1 MNYAIIAAG
10 EGSRLLKEGIH
21 IPKPLV
27 KLHGI
32 TLIDR
37 LIDIFLKNKASSVS
51 IIINEEMKELQNH
64 IEKINPDIPF
74 HIVVKSTPGSM
85 HSFFELSK
93 YLQTGKFCLTTVDT
107 IFKEDEFSNFI
118 RIFEQDTVN
127 DGVMAVT
134 SYIDDEKP
142 LYISVDEDTMMIKD
156 FLDKPVGGEKYVSG
170 GIYGLT
176 PKSLPTLYKCLENGM
191 VRMRHYQRQ
200 LIADGLILKAVPFE
214 KIVDVDHA
222 DDVRKAEDFL
232 GEPPKLQFAAIRRGN
247 QYSPNRI
254 GNDAAIF
261 NLTIDYLRKKNCE
274 VTAYSEQ
281 EFQDAPLVA
290 APIIFNMARDTRTIS
305 KLQELEAEGRK
316 VINSGYGIS
325 NCTRVKMTRL
335 LLDNQ
340 IPYPNSLIV
349 STDEPL
355 PESALTLGNFCW
367 VKRGDSHAIH
377 YEDVTYARNGK
388 DAENILN
395 EFALRGISS
404 AVLNEHLK
412 GDLIKFYGVRN
423 TDFFYWFYPNDL
435 NHSKFGLEAINGKAA
450 GIPFDLQY
458 LREICTKTAEI
469 LSIHIYGGDC
479 VITPS
484 GNIFIIDF
492 NDWPSFAPCRSD
504 AAHYIA
510 QCIYEFAT
518 K

>member
-10 EGSRLLKEGIH
+10 EGSRLIKEEIQ

-27 KLHGI
+27 RIQGI

-37 LIDIFLKNKASSVS
+37 LIAIFLKNGASSISV
-51 IIINEEMKELQNH
+51 IINEKMKEVREH
-64 IEKINPDIPF
+64 IEKINLDIPF
-74 HIVVKSTPGSM
+74 NIVVKSTPGSM
-85 HSFFELSK
+85 HSFYELSK

-107 IFKEDEFSNFI
+107 IFKEEEFSNFI
-118 RIFEQDTVN
+118 RVFEQDTEN
-127 DGVMAVT
+127 DGVMAIT

-156 FLDKPVGGEKYVSG
+156 FLDKPAGDEKYVSG

-191 VRMRHYQRQ
+191 LRMRNYQRQ
-200 LIADGLILKAVPFE
+200 LIADGLKLKAFPFD

-222 DDVRKAEDFL
+222 EDVKKAEDFL
-232 GEPPKLQFAAIRRGN
+232 CEPLKLQIVAIRRGN
-247 QYSPNRI
+247 QYSPNHI

-261 NLTIDYLRKKNCE
+261 NLAIDYLREKNCE

-281 EFQDAPLVA
+281 EFQDAHVDT
-290 APIIFNMARDTRTIS
+290 PIIFSMARDIRTIS

-325 NCTRVKMTRL
+325 NCTRVKMTQL
-335 LLDNQ
+335 LLDNK
-340 IPYPNSLIV
+340 IPYPKSLIV
-349 STDEPL
+349 STNEPL
-355 PESALTLGNFCW
+355 PESALKLGDFCW

-377 YEDVTYARNGK
+377 YEDVAYTRNGK
-388 DAENILN
+388 EAENILS
-395 EFALRGISS
+395 EFALRGILS

-412 GDLIKFYGVRN
+412 GDLIKFYGVKN

-435 NHSKFGLEAINGKAA
+435 NHSKFGLEAINGKAK
-450 GIPFDLQY
+450 GIPFDLKY
-458 LREICTKTAEI
+458 LKEICAKAAEI
-469 LSIHIYGGDC
+469 LDIYIYGGDC
-479 VITPS
+479 VVDQS

-492 NDWPSFAPCRSD
+492 NDWPSFAPCRLD
-504 AAHYIA
+504 AAPYIA

>member
-10 EGSRLLKEGIH
+10 EGSRLLKEGIQ

-27 KLHGI
+27 KLHNI
-32 TLIDR
+32 TLLDR
-37 LIDIFLKNKASSVS
+37 LITIFLKNKASSIS
-51 IIINEEMKELQNH
+51 IIINEEMKEVREH
-64 IEKINPDIPF
+64 IGKMNLDIPF
-74 HIVVKSTPGSM
+74 HIVIKSTPGSM

-107 IFKEDEFSNFI
+107 IFKEEEFSNFI
-118 RIFEQDTVN
+118 RAFERDTVN
-127 DGVMAVT
+127 DGVMAIT

-176 PKSLPTLYKCLENGM
+176 PKSLPTLHKCLENGLL
-191 VRMRHYQRQ
+191 RMRHYQRQ
-200 LIADGLILKAVPFE
+200 LIADGLKLKAFPFD

-222 DDVRKAEDFL
+222 GDVKKAEDFL
-232 GEPPKLQFAAIRRGN
+232 CEPPKLQLAAIRRGN
-247 QYSPNRI
+247 QYSPNHI

-261 NLTIDYLRKKNCE
+261 NLTVDCLREKNCE
-274 VTAYSEQ
+274 IMAYSEQ
-281 EFQDAPLVA
+281 EFQDKHVD

-305 KLQELEAEGRK
+305 KLRELEAEGRK
-316 VINSGYGIS
+316 VINSGSGIS
-325 NCTRVKMTRL
+325 NCTRVKMTQL
-335 LLDNQ
+335 LLDNK
-340 IPYPNSLIV
+340 IPYPESLIV
-349 STDEPL
+349 ATDEPL
-355 PESALTLGNFCW
+355 PESALKLGHFCW

-377 YEDVTYARNGK
+377 YEDVAYTRNGK
-388 DAENILN
+388 EAENILN
-395 EFALRGISS
+395 EFALRSISS
-404 AVLNEHLK
+404 AVLSKHLK
-412 GDLIKFYGVRN
+412 GDLIKFYGVKN

-435 NHSKFGLEAINGKAA
+435 NHSKFGLEAINGKAK
-450 GIPFDLQY
+450 GIPFDLKY
-458 LREICTKTAEI
+458 LRGICTKAAEI
-469 LSIHIYGGDC
+469 LDIYIYGGDC
-479 VITPS
+479 VVDRS

-504 AAHYIA
+504 AAPYIA

>member
-10 EGSRLLKEGIH
+10 EGSRLVKEGIR

-27 KLHGI
+27 ELHGVS
-32 TLIDR
+32 LIDR
-37 LIDIFLKNKASSVS
+37 LISVFLKNRASSIS
-51 IIINEEMKELQNH
+51 IIINEEMEEVREH

-93 YLQTGKFCLTTVDT
+93 YLQNGKFCLTTVDT

-118 RIFEQDTVN
+118 SAFEQDTEN
-127 DGVMAVT
+127 DGLMAVT

-142 LYISVDEDTMMIKD
+142 LYISVDEDSMMIKG
-156 FLDKPVGGEKYVSG
+156 FLDKPFWGEKQVSG

-176 PKSLPTLYKCLENGM
+176 PKALPTLYKCLENG
-191 VRMRHYQRQ
+191 VLRMRNYQRQ
-200 LIADGLILKAVPFE
+200 LIVDGLKLKAFPFK

-222 DDVRKAEDFL
+222 EDIKTAEAFL
-232 GEPPKLQFAAIRRGN
+232 AEPPKLKFAAIRRGN
-247 QYSPNRI
+247 QYSPNHI

-261 NLTIDYLRKKNCE
+261 NLTINHLREKNCE

-281 EFQDAPLVA
+281 EFQSIRVDNEVIL
-290 APIIFNMARDTRTIS
+290 NMARDTCTIS
-305 KLQELEAEGRK
+305 KLQELEAKGLK
-316 VINSGYGIS
+316 IINSGYGIS
-325 NCTRVKMTRL
+325 NCTRAKMTRL
-335 LLDNQ
+335 LLDNG
-340 IPYPNSLIV
+340 IPHPRSLIV

-355 PESALTLGNFCW
+355 PEAALELGDFCW
-367 VKRGDSHAIH
+367 VKRGDFHAMH
-377 YEDVTYARNGK
+377 YEDVTYTRNGK

-395 EFALRGISS
+395 EFTLRGIPS
-404 AVLNEHLK
+404 AVLNEHLE
-412 GDLIKFYGVRN
+412 GDLIKFYGVKN

-435 NHSKFGLEAINGKAA
+435 NHSKFGLEAINGKAQ
-450 GIPFDLQY
+450 GIPFDLEY
-458 LREICTKTAEI
+458 LKEICTKAAEVLDI
-469 LSIHIYGGDC
+469 YIYGGDC
-479 VITPS
+479 VVDKS

-504 AAHYIA
+504 AAPYIA

>member
-10 EGSRLLKEGIH
+10 EGSRLVKEGIQ

-27 KLHGI
+27 KLHDS

-37 LIDIFLKNKASSVS
+37 LINIFLKNKATSVS
-51 IIINEEMKELQNH
+51 IIINEEMKEVQEH
-64 IEKINPDIPF
+64 IEKINMSIPF
-74 HIVVKSTPGSM
+74 HIVIKSTPGSM
-85 HSFFELSK
+85 HSFYELSR

-107 IFKEDEFSNFI
+107 IFKEEEFSNFI
-118 RIFEQDTVN
+118 RTFEQDTVN

-142 LYISVDEDTMMIKD
+142 LYISVDEHTMMIKD
-156 FLDKPVGGEKYVSG
+156 FLDKPANDEKYVSG

-176 PKSLPTLYKCLENGM
+176 PKSIPVLYKCLENGM
-191 VRMRHYQRQ
+191 LRMRHYQRQ
-200 LIADGLILKAVPFE
+200 LIADGLILKAFPFD

-222 DDVRKAEDFL
+222 EDVKKAEDFL
-232 GEPPKLQFAAIRRGN
+232 CEPPKLQIAAIRRGS
-247 QYSPNRI
+247 QYSPNHI

-261 NLTIDYLRKKNCE
+261 NLTIDCLQKKDCE
-274 VTAYSEQ
+274 VTTYSER
-281 EFQDAPLVA
+281 EFQDADMDFPV
-290 APIIFNMARDTRTIS
+290 IFNMARDTRTIS
-305 KLQELEAEGRK
+305 KLRELEAEGRK
-316 VINSGYGIS
+316 VINSAAGIS

-335 LLDNQ
+335 LLDNR
-340 IPYPNSLIV
+340 IPYPKSLIV
-349 STDEPL
+349 STNEPL
-355 PESALTLGNFCW
+355 PESALTLGDFCW

-377 YEDVTYARNGK
+377 YEDVAYARNGK
-388 DAENILN
+388 EAENILN

-412 GDLIKFYGVRN
+412 GDLVKFYGVKN

-435 NHSKFGLEAINGKAA
+435 NHSKFGLEAINGKAK
-450 GIPFDLQY
+450 GIPFDLAC
-458 LREICTKTAEI
+458 LKEICTKAAEI
-469 LSIHIYGGDC
+469 LDIYIYGGDC
-479 VITPS
+479 VVDPS

-504 AAHYIA
+504 AAPYIA